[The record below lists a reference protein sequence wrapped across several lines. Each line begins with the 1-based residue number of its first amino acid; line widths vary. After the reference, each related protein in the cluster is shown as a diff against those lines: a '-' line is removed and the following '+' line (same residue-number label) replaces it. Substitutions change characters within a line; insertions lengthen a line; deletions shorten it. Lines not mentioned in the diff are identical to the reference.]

1 MYYAKCTI
9 KILKLNKKLFF
20 LSLCVVISS
29 VVGRQPF
36 KPDVKISTNLDD
48 VNFILWTPESGLDAP
63 FTFDGTSPYTELLK
77 HGFISERG
85 TKILAHGWNS
95 DGHDFSDVFAE
106 GKQSY
111 TVTNRKPN
119 I

>member
-1 MYYAKCTI
+1 MHNKN
-9 KILKLNKKLFF
+9 LKTQQAFLF

-36 KPDVKISTNLDD
+36 KPDVKISTDLDD

-63 FTFDGTSPYTELLK
+63 FTFDGTTPYTELLK